1 MCGQSKIFCIK
12 SVLPRAMSGS
22 DFRQNRA
29 KAEMTL
35 GPVAEQGGGGA
46 AQHYGGM
53 FAVDRL
59 PTAPS

>member
-1 MCGQSKIFCIK
+1 
-12 SVLPRAMSGS
+12 MSGS